1 MKCQFHDLFQ
11 DAFGEL
17 EYSIKERIW
26 HNVKK
31 IPIIGD
37 AGIFILKTLRATKK
51 PRKSKKLKVSSYD
64 SGNFKHQEILHLKK
78 GDLVKVRSSEE
89 IVKTLDEN
97 NKFERCEFMKT
108 MWQFCG
114 KKYKVFKRVE
124 KILDPWTNKLRRCK
138 NLVILEG
145 LMCHGDPTHAT
156 ACDRTCLYYW
166 NEAWLEKVSE

>member
-11 DAFGEL
+11 DAFGDL

-31 IPIIGD
+31 IPIIGS
-37 AGIFILKTLRATKK
+37 AGIFLLKTLRAEKK
-51 PRKSKKLKVSSYD
+51 PSESKKLKVRSFGRND
-64 SGNFKHQEILHLKK
+64 VKHQEILHLKK

-89 IVKTLDEN
+89 IIKTLDEN
-97 NKFERCEFMKT
+97 NKFERCEFMET
-108 MWQFCG
+108 MWQYCG
-114 KKYKVFKRVE
+114 KRYRVFKRVE
-124 KILDPWTNKLRRCK
+124 KILDPWTNKLRKCK

-145 LMCHGDPTHAT
+145 LLCHGDPKHAT

-166 NEAWLEKVSE
+166 SEAWLEKVSD